1 MLTIQGS
8 SMGRFCDGLSRRNF
22 LSIGAMGLG
31 FGGLT
36 WPDMSRLL
44 AAQKG
49 PKPRYKAVINLHLEG
64 GPPQMDTFDMKPES
78 HVALRSEFVPIRT
91 KVPGIHI
98 CELLPRLAGL
108 TDKFTIIRSVVG
120 NIDRHNFDT
129 TQLGYPGMNL
139 PEPAMRSI
147 GGAPSVGAVI
157 SKILGSR
164 DGMPAYVWDKVG
176 GSQEPVQTGWL
187 GGRYAPF
194 TPEHSLAKFQRILPE
209 ERLHNRMDLL
219 RNLDTFKRELDTTG
233 NMAAMDAFM
242 QEALNLILS
251 GKIGEALDLSRE
263 PEATRKKYL
272 RGATPRWAKQTERLL
287 LARRLVEHGA
297 RYVALNWGGYLG
309 FDSHDNNYPKMRA
322 ILPPFD
328 AALAA
333 LIEDLYD
340 RGLDKDVLVVA
351 WGEFGR
357 TPTVNEKGGR
367 DHWPAVQS
375 ALLIGG
381 GLKAGQ
387 VIGAT
392 DRMAGEVTER
402 PVHVHEILATIY
414 RHCGI
419 DPEQTQLIDPQGR
432 PRYLLDHRKPVE
444 ELI

>member
-8 SMGRFCDGLSRRNF
+8 EMGRFCDGIARRDF

-36 WPDMSRLL
+36 WSGMSRLL

-49 PKPRYKAVINLHLEG
+49 SNPRYKAVINLHLEG

-78 HVALRSEFVPIRT
+78 QVALRGEFMPIRT
-91 KVPGIHI
+91 KVPGTHI
-98 CELLPRLAGL
+98 CELLPRLAKL
-108 TDKFTIIRSVVG
+108 TDKFSIIRSVVG
-120 NIDRHNFDT
+120 NVDMHNFDT
-129 TQLGYPGMNL
+129 TQLGYPGLDM

-157 SKILGSR
+157 SKLLGDR
-164 DGMPAYVWDKVG
+164 DGMPAYTWDKVG
-176 GSQEPVQTGWL
+176 GSQVQVQTGWL
-187 GGRYAPF
+187 GGRYKPF
-194 TPEHSLAKFQRILPE
+194 NPQQGIGI
-209 ERLHNRMDLL
+209 
-219 RNLDTFKRELDTTG
+219 FKRTIPEAKLHDRVGLLKTLDNLKRETDTRG
-233 NMAAMDAFM
+233 DMDALDVHM
-242 QEALNLILS
+242 QEAVNMILS
-251 GKIGEALDLSRE
+251 GRIAEAMDLSRE
-263 PEATRKKYL
+263 PKAIREKYL
-272 RGATPRWAKQTERLL
+272 QGATKRWAKQTERLL

-297 RYVALNWGGYLG
+297 RYVSLNWGGYLG

-328 AALAA
+328 CALAT
-333 LIEDLYD
+333 LIEDLYE

-357 TPTVNEKGGR
+357 TPKVNEKGGR
-367 DHWPAVQS
+367 DHWPPVQC
-375 ALLIGG
+375 ALIIGG
-381 GLKAGQ
+381 GLNMGQ

-392 DRMAGEVTER
+392 DRMAGEPTER

-419 DPEQTQLIDPQGR
+419 DPEETQIIDPNGR
-432 PRYLLDHRKPVE
+432 PRYLLDHRQPIS